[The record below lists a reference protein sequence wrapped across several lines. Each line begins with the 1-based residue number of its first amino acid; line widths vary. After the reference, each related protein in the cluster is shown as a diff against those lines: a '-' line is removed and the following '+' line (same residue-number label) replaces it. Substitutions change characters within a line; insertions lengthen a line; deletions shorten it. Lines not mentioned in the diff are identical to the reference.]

1 MLARCGINV
10 VVSNE
15 WPMKGATMK
24 DNNTYKVCFKTNA
37 VKGSTDVKTIAE
49 FECDKERYMYEIET
63 AINNGLPFTAS
74 DGAYG
79 NHNGGRNYFVS
90 IYIW

>member
-1 MLARCGINV
+1 MPL
-10 VVSNE
+10 
-15 WPMKGATMK
+15 KGSTMN
-24 DNNTYKVCFKTNA
+24 DNNTYKVYFKTNA
-37 VKGSTDVKTIAE
+37 VKGSTDVNTLVE
-49 FECDKERYMYEIET
+49 FECDKIRYMYEIEK

-79 NHNGGRNYFVS
+79 NGNGGRNYFVS